1 MARTYRALAAL
12 LSYPTEA
19 LQAATHELARSACS
33 RKTSFPAGQRAA
45 INALLEEIARSD
57 IYELQERLLRAV

>member
-19 LQAATHELARSACS
+19 LQAATGEIAAVLEQEALI
-33 RKTSFPAGQRAA
+33 PQAGRTG
-45 INALLEEIARSD
+45 IGALLRDLAGTD
-57 IYELQERLLRAV
+57 IYALQ

>member
-19 LQAATHELARSACS
+19 LQAAT
-33 RKTSFPAGQRAA
+33 G
-45 INALLEEIARSD
+45 EIAAVLAEEG
-57 IYELQERLLRAV
+57 IVPAPQLRGHRRVC

>member
-19 LQAATHELARSACS
+19 LQAAT
-33 RKTSFPAGQRAA
+33 G
-45 INALLEEIARSD
+45 EIAEALAEEAIVAAPHLAAHPHFPGRSG
-57 IYELQERLLRAV
+57 EHRHL